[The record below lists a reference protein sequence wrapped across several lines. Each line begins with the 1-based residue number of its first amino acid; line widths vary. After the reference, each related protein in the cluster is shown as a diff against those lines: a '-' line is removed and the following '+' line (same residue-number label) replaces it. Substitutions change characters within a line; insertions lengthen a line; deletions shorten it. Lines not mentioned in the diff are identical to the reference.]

1 MTNRFEY
8 FALTNVV
15 QYTQLLS
22 VTLKLYMLKYVKI
35 HSTIPLPPSS
45 GEKFRTMKNANEEV
59 IQKIIRKVFDQKGLK
74 TRLEMYLGPC

>member
-35 HSTIPLPPSS
+35 HSTIPLPPSFWR
-45 GEKFRTMKNANEEV
+45 E
-59 IQKIIRKVFDQKGLK
+59 I
-74 TRLEMYLGPC
+74 

>member
-1 MTNRFEY
+1 
-8 FALTNVV
+8 
-15 QYTQLLS
+15 
-22 VTLKLYMLKYVKI
+22 MLKY
-35 HSTIPLPPSS
+35 IPQYLYLHLS